1 MKIADKKIVLLFLL
15 FLSCGPYIMAQA
27 VYYKGYVIMLN
38 NDTLKGEVKINA
50 KKQYDNYTK
59 VAYRKREGN
68 EIKTFGPKKIK
79 GYMVDSALFL
89 SRVVENEPVFVKR
102 LSVGD
107 SIGHVYE
114 LQVQFDQ
121 LNEMKVESDY
131 YVEKTNMEFIKIKS
145 KKAIKLV
152 EEAKAHRKK
161 IEVQELG
168 LSAKE
173 LRP

>member
-1 MKIADKKIVLLFLL
+1 
-15 FLSCGPYIMAQA
+15 
-27 VYYKGYVIMLN
+27 MLN
-38 NDTLKGEVKINA
+38 NDTIKGEVKMNP

-59 VAYRKREGN
+59 VAYRKKEGN

-79 GYMVDSALFL
+79 GYLVDSSLFL
-89 SRVVENEPVFVKR
+89 SRVVDNEPVFVKR

-107 SIGHVYE
+107 SIGYLYE

-131 YVEKTNMEFIKIKS
+131 YVEKENMEFIKIKS

-161 IEVQELG
+161 IEVHELG
-168 LSAKE
+168 LTAKD
-173 LRP
+173 LK